1 MPINDPKNITPE
13 QIASE
18 FFNSLFG
25 GSAGSPGKPKAAGP
39 AVDNVAEVNRLLKK
53 AEEATSPSEA
63 GTLLQI
69 ADRHL
74 RVIDLALS
82 SQR

>member
-18 FFNSLFG
+18 FFSSLFG
-25 GSAGSPGKPKAAGP
+25 GAASSPGKPKATEP
-39 AVDNVAEVNRLLKK
+39 AVDNVKEVNRLLKK
-53 AEEATSPSEA
+53 AEQATPSEA
-63 GTLLQI
+63 ATLLQI
-69 ADRHL
+69 ADRHI
-74 RVIDLALS
+74 RIIDLALA

>member
-1 MPINDPKNITPE
+1 MQFNDPKNITAE
-13 QIASE
+13 QIATE
-18 FFNSLFG
+18 FFGNLF
-25 GSAGSPGKPKAAGP
+25 GSAGSPGKPKAAGT

-53 AEEATSPSEA
+53 AEQSTPSEA

-69 ADRHL
+69 ADRHI
-74 RVIDLALS
+74 RIIDLALT